1 MKNSWKAYFIFSEKE
16 LKAIVVIG
24 FFILLSC
31 TLSYFFPP
39 KIIRVHY
46 FYFDPNTVDSIS
58 TIRLGL
64 LPKHFNT
71 LSKYRK
77 KGGRFYQPNDLLKWY
92 GVPSKQLNI
101 LLTYVRIKPFK
112 IHKRIIQPSNRWLDI
127 NKADPQK
134 LLKIEGIGLTLANR
148 IIRYRDFIG
157 GFSSSQQLHKVYGMT
172 DDIFQKMRIS
182 MLPIKPFE
190 GKMHWST
197 MNYKQLA
204 SLEVFEPRQ
213 VWEILK
219 IRKEEGRVLGWE
231 DVIVRFDLAR
241 EQAYTLKTKTD
252 IR

>member
-1 MKNSWKAYFIFSEKE
+1 MKNSWKAYLIFSEKE
-16 LKAIVVIG
+16 LKAVVVIG
-24 FFILLSC
+24 VFILLSC
-31 TLSYFFPP
+31 SLSFFFPS
-39 KIIRVHY
+39 KKKEIHY
-46 FYFDPNTVDSIS
+46 FYFDPNTIDSIS

-71 LSKYRK
+71 LSKFRK
-77 KGGRFYQPNDLLKWY
+77 KGGRFYQPTDLLKWY

-101 LLTYVRIKPFK
+101 LLPYVHIKPFK
-112 IHKRIIQPSNRWLDI
+112 IHKRIIQPSIRWLDI
-127 NKADPQK
+127 NKAGPQN
-134 LLKIEGIGLTLANR
+134 LLEIEGIELPLANR

-157 GFSSSQQLHKVYGMT
+157 GYQSSQQLHKVYGMT
-172 DDIFQKMRIS
+172 DDIFQKIHIS

-190 GKMHWST
+190 GKMHWPT

-213 VWEILK
+213 VWEILR

-231 DVIVRFDLAR
+231 ELITRFDLGR
-241 EQAYTLKTKTD
+241 EQAYQLKSKTD

>member
-1 MKNSWKAYFIFSEKE
+1 MKNSWKAYLIFSDKE
-16 LKAIVVIG
+16 LKAVVVIG
-24 FFILLSC
+24 VFILLSC
-31 TLSYFFPP
+31 SLSFFFPS
-39 KIIRVHY
+39 KKKVVHY
-46 FYFDPNTVDSIS
+46 FYFDPNTIDSIS

-71 LSKYRK
+71 LSKFRK
-77 KGGRFYQPNDLLKWY
+77 KGGRFYQPTDLLKWY

-101 LLTYVRIKPFK
+101 LLPYVHIKPFK
-112 IHKRIIQPSNRWLDI
+112 IHKRIIQPSIRWLDI
-127 NKADPQK
+127 NKAGPQN
-134 LLKIEGIGLTLANR
+134 LLEIEGIELPLANR

-157 GFSSSQQLHKVYGMT
+157 GYQSSQQLHKVYGMT
-172 DDIFQKMRIS
+172 DDIFQKMRAL

-213 VWEILK
+213 VWEILR

-231 DVIVRFDLAR
+231 ELITRFDLGR
-241 EQAYTLKTKTD
+241 EQAYQLKSKTD

>member
-1 MKNSWKAYFIFSEKE
+1 MKNSWKAYLIFSEKE
-16 LKAIVVIG
+16 LKAVVVIG
-24 FFILLSC
+24 VFILLSC
-31 TLSYFFPP
+31 SLSYFFPS
-39 KIIRVHY
+39 KKRVVHY
-46 FYFDPNTVDSIS
+46 FYFDPNTIDSIS

-71 LSKYRK
+71 LSKFRK
-77 KGGRFYQPNDLLKWY
+77 KGGRFYQPTDLLKWY

-101 LLTYVRIKPFK
+101 LLPYVHIKPFK
-112 IHKRIIQPSNRWLDI
+112 TRKKEIHPSIRWLDI
-127 NKADPQK
+127 NKAGPQN
-134 LLKIEGIGLTLANR
+134 LLEIEGIELPLANR

-157 GFSSSQQLHKVYGMT
+157 GYQSSQQLHKVYGMT
-172 DDIFQKMRIS
+172 DDIFQKMSIN

-213 VWEILK
+213 VWEILR

-231 DVIVRFDLAR
+231 ELITRFDLGR
-241 EQAYTLKTKTD
+241 EQAYQLKSKTD